1 MSSGTRSQLCGIQ
14 AQPKK
19 PLTAQRAQFC
29 WVNERITGFNPWG
42 NYQHSSARSQVGSPG
57 HKAVHG
63 VAPQHHVTR
72 AALGHVQRG

>member
-1 MSSGTRSQLCGIQ
+1 MSSGTRPQLCGTQ
-14 AQPKK
+14 AQLKES
-19 PLTAQRAQFC
+19 LTAQRAQFS

-57 HKAVHG
+57 HKAVDS

-72 AALGHVQRG
+72 AALEHVQRG